1 MLQGGGGESGGG
13 GEMKTDLIM
22 ITFEARHGNLTWFIT
37 LLSLLSRTLEN
48 FTTKLKKK
56 KNAVKEWKTLTK
68 K

>member
-1 MLQGGGGESGGG
+1 
-13 GEMKTDLIM
+13 MKTDLIM

>member
-1 MLQGGGGESGGG
+1 
-13 GEMKTDLIM
+13 MKTDLIM

-56 KNAVKEWKTLTK
+56 RMQQKNGKH
-68 K
+68 

>member
-1 MLQGGGGESGGG
+1 
-13 GEMKTDLIM
+13 MKTDLIM

-56 KNAVKEWKTLTK
+56 ECSKRMENTNQKMRRDICNLSAHRD
-68 K
+68 